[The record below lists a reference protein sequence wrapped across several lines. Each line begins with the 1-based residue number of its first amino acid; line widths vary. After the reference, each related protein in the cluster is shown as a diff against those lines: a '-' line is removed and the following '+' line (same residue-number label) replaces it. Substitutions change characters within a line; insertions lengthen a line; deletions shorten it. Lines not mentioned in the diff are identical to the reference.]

1 MSDIKKKGALTPTD
15 IDVAAEYGKRKAL
28 IDEWWGNFILDTPD
42 KVLNRMFA
50 FAKLRGVESIYRT
63 KGGLMHGS
71 RRCQLL
77 CRRLG

>member
-50 FAKLRGVESIYRT
+50 FAKLRGVEHISYLRRPNAWF
-63 KGGLMHGS
+63 